1 MKMILKITINE
12 GTTYEPEIAD
22 IKAALD
28 ECLFDNFGIA
38 LAQIEEGDEE

>member
-1 MKMILKITINE
+1 MKMTIIIKINE
-12 GTTYEPEIAD
+12 GLVYDPPLAE